1 MKPSRYILNSD
12 YATLKNDAEVSL
24 SIDLPN
30 SFTIT
35 PGTPR
40 TFSATATG
48 GQKSAGMRWSVSSSK
63 YPNVNL
69 VSSTFTIPCK
79 CSLVYQGEQMEWDDV
94 MTGFIYR
101 SGPRTVRM
109 DIIPNY
115 SYLVQIAGATIS
127 NCGQRVTAKLQ
138 TFLSPFEA

>member
-12 YATLKNDAEVSL
+12 YATLKNDEEVTL
-24 SIDLPN
+24 SIDIPN

-35 PGTPR
+35 PGR
-40 TFSATATG
+40 AVTFSATATG
-48 GQKSAGMRWSVSSSK
+48 GQKSAGMRWSISSSK

-69 VSSTFTIPCK
+69 VSPTFTIPCK
-79 CSLVYQGEQMEWDDV
+79 CSVNFQGEHMEWTDT
-94 MTGFIYR
+94 MTGFLYR
-101 SGPRTVRM
+101 SGPRTIKM

-115 SYLVQIAGATIS
+115 SYVVQVAGATIS
-127 NCGQRVTAKLQ
+127 ECGQRITAKVQ